1 MELQLVVSAWEQL
14 CGLRLQLAD
23 ERKLLRRCGRLASR
37 GGEAVAL
44 LQRFARGLSR
54 PLRGI
59 EAACGGAAGGTAA
72 ATEVSWGL
80 LGRLE
85 AARRRGARL
94 LLLLV
99 GAGATAAEWGDRGKH
114 HYTSLGC
121 HHSQLH
127 HSSTQN
133 QFKL

>member
-59 EAACGGAAGGTAA
+59 EAACGAAAGGTAA
-72 ATEVSWGL
+72 TAFG
-80 LGRLE
+80 GRG
-85 AARRRGARL
+85 RDG
-94 LLLLV
+94 
-99 GAGATAAEWGDRGKH
+99 G
-114 HYTSLGC
+114 
-121 HHSQLH
+121 
-127 HSSTQN
+127 
-133 QFKL
+133 